1 MTRLQL
7 ARLVRFTIKPSKE
20 EMSKAY
26 YVVDNKAVNPMY
38 RMYNLLQLRQF
49 SKERLVEMI
58 VDYLLD
64 DPVLR
69 GVFLDEVVRLMVAE
83 FLLSKETS
91 LTCRAIGR
99 KLGTATSYESFPT
112 WARKAGMVNI
122 SGALSDIREQMAS
135 EEYKDL
141 FNRNS
146 PLMNINLRFLLS

>member
-20 EMSKAY
+20 EMSGAY

-64 DPVLR
+64 DPILR
-69 GVFLDEVVRLMVAE
+69 GVFLDEVIRLMVAE
-83 FLLSKETS
+83 FLLSKETT

-99 KLGTATSYESFPT
+99 KMSTATSYESFPT
-112 WARKAGMVNI
+112 WARKANI
-122 SGALSDIREQMAS
+122 EDVPGALSDIGKQMMS
-135 EEYKDL
+135 EEYRDL